1 MTEIGHGSNVPGLET
16 TATFDEGSDQFIIH
30 TPTLTATKVSNH
42 YQPYDY
48 YCLTVILQWWIGGA
62 AHSATH
68 ASVFAQLIVK
78 GKRYG
83 TKCFVVP
90 LRDPKTYNTL
100 PGINIGDIG
109 KKMVR
114 ILNVVY
120 LYM

>member
-1 MTEIGHGSNVPGLET
+1 MTELGHGSNVPGLET
-16 TATFDEGSDQFIIH
+16 TATFDEAADHFVIH
-30 TPTLTATKVSNH
+30 TPTLTATKVKKHS
-42 YQPYDY
+42 QKKKKVKS
-48 YCLTVILQWWIGGA
+48 LTKLQWWIGGA

-68 ASVFAQLIVK
+68 AAVFAQLIVK

-100 PGINIGDIG
+100 PGITIGDIG

-114 ILNVVY
+114 QMN
-120 LYM
+120 